1 MSSENI
7 IINTIDMKKEK
18 RREYMKE
25 YDKDRYRPAYYEEM
39 RAEKIFCSCGCLIR
53 RSNMR
58 LHVKTTKHE
67 ETLKKQTDDSK
78 LNIKKLNEKLEKEIK
93 EKYDEKKNQEKL
105 KKEQEKKE
113 QEEKLKQIKA
123 KREQQQSKYLRISCP
138 CGSEFQKKEQNRH
151 EKCKQHIDFIQTQN
165 K

>member
-1 MSSENI
+1 
-7 IINTIDMKKEK
+7 MK
-18 RREYMKE
+18 
-25 YDKDRYRPAYYEEM
+25 AH
-39 RAEKIFCSCGCLIR
+39 I
-53 RSNMR
+53 
-58 LHVKTTKHE
+58 KTSKHE
-67 ETLKKQTDDSK
+67 ETLKNQTDENK
-78 LNIKKLNEKLEKEIK
+78 LNIKQLNEKLEKEIK

-113 QEEKLKQIKA
+113 QDEKLKQIRA

-151 EKCKQHIDFIQTQN
+151 EKCKQHIEYLQTQN